1 MSGDRTLGALS
12 KLSLDVALWGVVAPL
27 LAFTLR
33 LEVYGKE
40 FAAAALLYA
49 ALVLPLKLYAIL
61 RLGLHHQGWRKVST
75 RDAAQVLRAVL
86 TITAILFAFG
96 FSLQRAIFLP
106 RSVPLIEGLLAM
118 AGLAGIRL
126 LARFWHERETLLA
139 HGSNARRVLIVGA
152 GEAGTLVARELL
164 RSPAAGL
171 VPVGFLDDD
180 PRKQRSSLLGL
191 PVLGVLDDL
200 PRVARDRRVDEVLIA
215 MPAAPGAIARRVVEL
230 ARAADLE
237 FKILPRLLETLTANP
252 LAHIREVDLEDLLRR
267 DPVRLDVASIAGYLE
282 GRTVLVTGAGGSIG
296 SELVRQVARFKP
308 RRVVLLGRG
317 ENSIFAIE
325 QELRRTFPKLE
336 QRSVIADTRNFS
348 KLEAVFEEHRPQ
360 VVFHAAA
367 HKHVPLM
374 ELNPDEAILNNLL
387 GTKHVA
393 TLARDN
399 GVERFVY
406 ISSDKAV
413 NPTSVMGAS
422 KRAGELMVDLVAR
435 SCSNEQAFVSVRFG
449 NVLGSRGSVV
459 PTFKEQIRA
468 GGPVTITHPDMK
480 RYFMTIPEA
489 SQLVL
494 QAAGLGANRSVYVL
508 DMGEPVRIE
517 DLAKDLIRLMGHEP
531 GVDIEI
537 VVTGMRPGEKLFE
550 ELLTAEE
557 GTVASKHA
565 KIYVARQTDTPSERI
580 EALGDELVAAAHLR
594 DGARIRGLLSSLVTT
609 YRPTSAANVEARAVG
624 APTPS

>member
-1 MSGDRTLGALS
+1 VR
-12 KLSLDVALWGVVAPL
+12 
-27 LAFTLR
+27 F
-33 LEVYGKE
+33 
-40 FAAAALLYA
+40 
-49 ALVLPLKLYAIL
+49 
-61 RLGLHHQGWRKVST
+61 GLHRQGWRKVSM
-75 RDAAQVLRAVL
+75 RDAVHVARAVL
-86 TITAILFAFG
+86 TIMSVLFVLG
-96 FSLQRAIFLP
+96 FELQRVIKVP
-106 RSVPLIEGLLAM
+106 RSVPLIEGLLAVG
-118 AGLAGIRL
+118 GLSTVRL

-139 HGSNARRVLIVGA
+139 HGTNARRVLVVGA
-152 GEAGTLVARELL
+152 GEAGTMVARELL

-180 PRKQRSSLLGL
+180 PQKQRASLLGL
-191 PVLGVLDDL
+191 PVLGKLDDL
-200 PRVARDRRVDEVLIA
+200 PRVAAERPLDEVLIA
-215 MPAAPGAIARRVVEL
+215 MPSAPGAITRRVVEL
-230 ARAADLE
+230 ARAAELD

-282 GRTVLVTGAGGSIG
+282 DKVVLVTGAGGSIG

-308 RRVVLLGRG
+308 RRLILLGRG
-317 ENSIFAIE
+317 ENSIFEIE
-325 QELRRTFPKLE
+325 QDLKRKHPKLE
-336 QRSVIADTRNFS
+336 QRSVIADTRNQP

-374 ELNPDEAILNNLL
+374 ELNPDEAILNNVL
-387 GTKHVA
+387 GTKHTA
-393 TLARDN
+393 LLARDH

-435 SCSNEQAFVSVRFG
+435 SCSPGQAFVSVRFG

-468 GGPVTITHPDMK
+468 GGPVTVTHPDMK

-494 QAAGLGANRSVYVL
+494 QAAGLGANRAVYVL
-508 DMGEPVRIE
+508 DMGEPVKIV
-517 DLAKDLIRLMGHEP
+517 DLAADLIRLMGHEP
-531 GVDIEI
+531 GMDIEI
-537 VVTGMRPGEKLFE
+537 QFTGMRPGEKLFE

-557 GTVASKHA
+557 GTVTSKHA

-580 EALGDELVAAAHLR
+580 EALAEELFIAAQAR
-594 DGARIRGLLSSLVTT
+594 DADRIRRLLASLIAT
-609 YRPTSAANVEARAVG
+609 YRPATQG
-624 APTPS
+624 APGSRELTAQRSP